1 MDIEEVAEKTYR
13 IEVFDHRID
22 SLFAIYFIN
31 EGEGVLIE
39 PGPAS
44 MIPHIQEALKQLGM
58 PDLGFIIPTHIHID
72 HGGAIGSLAQLF
84 PNAKVFVHPRGTKH
98 VIDPSRLIESTKM
111 AFGDDFEDRY
121 GPLIPVPESQM
132 GIPHDEEV
140 ISINGRE
147 LQFFH
152 APGHAPHHIAI
163 LDRKTE
169 GLFSG
174 ESLGVPSRGLKS
186 TPLPTAAPPSFDLEE
201 YLKTIEKLRQL
212 RPKLLFYSHDG
223 TGKNPEELIPK
234 VAENTKNVGD
244 IILKALKEG
253 KSVEAINARLTEQI
267 CERFSKNEGDIIW
280 TMTVHGYIHYFQK
293 KGQV

>member
-13 IEVFDHRID
+13 IEVFDKRID
-22 SLFAIYFIN
+22 TLFAIYFIN
-31 EGEGVLIE
+31 EGKGVLIE

-58 PDLGFIIPTHIHID
+58 KDLGFIIPTHIHID
-72 HGGAIGSLAQLF
+72 HGGGIGSLAQLF
-84 PNAKVFVHPRGTKH
+84 PNAKVFVHPKATKH

-111 AFGDDFEDRY
+111 AFGDDFEERY
-121 GPLIPVPESQM
+121 GPIIAVPESQM
-132 GIPHDEEV
+132 AIPHDEEV

-147 LQFFH
+147 LQFLH
-152 APGHAPHHIAI
+152 TPGHAPHHMAI

-174 ESLGVPSRGLKS
+174 ESLGVLRRGLES
-186 TPLPTAAPPSFDLEE
+186 IPIPTAAPPSFDMEE

-212 RPKLLFYSHDG
+212 LPKTLFYSHDG
-223 TGKNPEELIPK
+223 TGKDPEKLISA
-234 VAENTKNVGD
+234 VAENTKNVGE
-244 IILKALKEG
+244 IILKALREG
-253 KSVEAINARLTEQI
+253 ERVEAINTRLMEQI
-267 CERFSKNEGDIIW
+267 CNRFNQDEADIIW

-293 KGQV
+293 KGQA

>member
-1 MDIEEVAEKTYR
+1 MEIEEVAENTYR
-13 IEVFDHRID
+13 IEIFDKRID

-31 EGEGVLIE
+31 EGNGVLIE

-58 PDLGFIIPTHIHID
+58 TDLGFIIPTHIHID
-72 HGGAIGSLAQLF
+72 HGGAIGSLSQLF
-84 PNAKVFVHPRGTKH
+84 PNAKVFVHPKATKH

-121 GPLIPVPESQM
+121 GPIIAVPESQM

-169 GLFSG
+169 GLFCG
-174 ESLGVPSRGLKS
+174 ESLGVPRRGLEAI
-186 TPLPTAAPPSFDLEE
+186 PLPTAAPPSFDMEE

-223 TGKNPEELIPK
+223 TGKNPEKLIST
-234 VAENTKNVGD
+234 VAENTITVGN
-244 IILKALKEG
+244 IILKSLKEEE
-253 KSVEAINARLTEQI
+253 SVEAVNERLTEQI
-267 CERFSKNEGDIIW
+267 CNRFNKDEADIIW

-293 KGQV
+293 KGQA

>member
-1 MDIEEVAEKTYR
+1 
-13 IEVFDHRID
+13 
-22 SLFAIYFIN
+22 
-31 EGEGVLIE
+31 
-39 PGPAS
+39 
-44 MIPHIQEALKQLGM
+44 
-58 PDLGFIIPTHIHID
+58 
-72 HGGAIGSLAQLF
+72 
-84 PNAKVFVHPRGTKH
+84 
-98 VIDPSRLIESTKM
+98 LIESTKM

-132 GIPHDEEV
+132 VIPQDEEV

-174 ESLGVPSRGLKS
+174 ESLGVPRRGLES
-186 TPLPTAAPPSFDLEE
+186 IPLPTAAPPSFDMEE
-201 YLKTIEKLRQL
+201 YLRTIEKLRQL

-223 TGKNPEELIPK
+223 TGKNPEELIPM
-234 VAENTKNVGD
+234 VAENTKSVGD

-253 KSVEAINARLTEQI
+253 EGVEAINARLTEQI
-267 CERFSKNEGDIIW
+267 CNRFNKDEADIIW
-280 TMTVHGYIHYFQK
+280 TMTVHGYIYYFQK
-293 KGQV
+293 NGLA